1 MDNTFKI
8 ENAVA
13 AIRISSTKQG
23 LQGDSPQAQK
33 EQIEQFAKVHNINV
47 KKFFIFMESASKEEQ
62 PVQEAIDYCKNPKN
76 DIQLFIIK
84 SIDRF
89 TRGGSYLYDHMKM
102 QLTRYGVKLI
112 DIYGIISNHEVN
124 TLEHL
129 GLQYDW
135 SVYSPTKKSEIL
147 EAERA
152 KDEIRDILSR
162 MIGAEI
168 RYMRLGYRVRP
179 APFGYMNEKV
189 ETPHGRRC
197 ILIPHPEESKW
208 IIRMFEL
215 RIRGT
220 MVDQK
225 IVDEINNLGY
235 KSRKLYIRNPND
247 RTQIIGDR
255 GGKQLTLKQF
265 WRFIEQPIYTGI
277 NWDKWTQD
285 QPVKGQFKGLI
296 SYEMFNQANRGKS
309 IISEENGQI
318 KIEKRKP
325 QEWRLKKSVKNP
337 DFPYK
342 RYIMCPECEKPLFG
356 SRSKGRSKYYP
367 AYHCNK
373 RGHHFRVSAPQ
384 LDETVHTFV
393 KGLHI
398 TQQYIDT
405 LKTQTLEEWKR
416 RMSETKSDVS
426 EVDKKIEELR
436 KESQAMR
443 TQIRKMS
450 IESVIKDIEVDILKL
465 ENDIETLEGEKNK
478 KEGEVINMEVVIDN
492 VEYYLASLENL
503 LLGSPDPLKRAAYFG
518 VLFQT
523 APTYQELV
531 SGTAKLEPCIALNED
546 FFKTNSQT
554 VSRLGIEPRTKRLKV
569 SCSTAELPARIL
581 YC

>member
-1 MDNTFKI
+1 M

-13 AIRISSTKQG
+13 AIRVSSIKQG
-23 LQGDSPQAQK
+23 LQGDSPEAQK
-33 EQIEQFAKVHNINV
+33 EQIEQFARSHNIHV

-76 DIQLFIIK
+76 DIQLFIVK

-89 TRGGSYLYDHMKM
+89 TRGGSYFYDHLKM
-102 QLTRYGVKLI
+102 QLTKYGVRLI
-112 DIYGIISNHEVN
+112 DIYGIISNTQVN

-129 GLQYDW
+129 GIKYDW
-135 SVYSPTKKSEIL
+135 SVYSPTKKAEIL

-179 APFGYMNEKV
+179 APFGYINEKV
-189 ETPHGRRC
+189 ETQHGKRC

-215 RIRGT
+215 RVRGT
-220 MVDQK
+220 MTDQQ
-225 IVDEINNLGY
+225 IVDEINDLGY

-255 GGKQLTLKQF
+255 GGKKLTLKQF

-285 QPVKGQFKGLI
+285 QPVKGQFKGLV
-296 SYEMFNQANRGKS
+296 SYEVFNKANRGKLV
-309 IISEENGQI
+309 ISEQNGQV

-325 QEWRLKKSVKNP
+325 KDWQLKKSVNNP
-337 DFPYK
+337 KFPYK

-356 SRSKGRSKYYP
+356 SASKGRHKYYP

-373 RGHHFRVSAPQ
+373 RGHHFRVSAEQ
-384 LDETVHTFV
+384 LEETVHNFV
-393 KGLHI
+393 KGLRI
-398 TQQYIDT
+398 TQDYIDN
-405 LKTQTLEEWKR
+405 LKKHTLEEWQR
-416 RMSETKSDVS
+416 RMSETKTDVS
-426 EVDKKIEELR
+426 EVDKKIAEIEQEAQALR
-436 KESQAMR
+436 I
-443 TQIRKMS
+443 QIRKMS
-450 IESVIKDIEVDILKL
+450 VESVIKDMEADILKC
-465 ENDIETLEGEKNK
+465 ENDIKALEEEKNK
-478 KEGEVINMEVVIDN
+478 KEGEIINMEVIMDN

-518 VLFQT
+518 VLFQK
-523 APTYQELV
+523 APTYQELI
-531 SGTAKLEPCIALNED
+531 SGTAPLEPCIDLNEIFLKD
-546 FFKTNSQT
+546 TGQT
-554 VSRLGIEPRTKRLKV
+554 VIRVGVEPTTKRLKV
-569 SCSTAELPARIL
+569 SCSTTELPDLIRLIQQTV
-581 YC
+581 